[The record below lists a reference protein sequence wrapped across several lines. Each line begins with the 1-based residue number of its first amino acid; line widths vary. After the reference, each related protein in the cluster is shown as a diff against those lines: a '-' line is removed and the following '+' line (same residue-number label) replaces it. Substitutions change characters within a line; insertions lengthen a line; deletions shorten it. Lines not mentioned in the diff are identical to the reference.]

1 MGLSSSTTNRLINQ
15 LLNFTYDKVKDGFL
29 KFDSAQQIVDDLKK
43 STVSDEELI
52 QKIIRKHRFSALGAG
67 FVTGMPGLAFLP
79 ITLPSNILGLLF
91 IQMRLACSI
100 AIACG
105 NDLDDQKTREL
116 IFLCIAGN
124 SASSVLNGVGNSLST
139 YFINKTAQ
147 TINTKMTQSVSQK
160 VIEKGVKKVSKKKN
174 RLMPV
179 ISGAVNSFYD
189 LLSTNQVAMTAKETF
204 FRNN

>member
-43 STVSDEELI
+43 TTVSDEELI
-52 QKIIRKHRFSALGAG
+52 QKIIRRQRFSALGAG
-67 FVTGMPGLAFLP
+67 FVTGMPSLTFLP

-105 NDLDDQKTREL
+105 NDLDDQKVREL

-139 YFINKTAQ
+139 YFVNKTAQ

-189 LLSTNQVAMTAKETF
+189 LLSTNQVAITARETF